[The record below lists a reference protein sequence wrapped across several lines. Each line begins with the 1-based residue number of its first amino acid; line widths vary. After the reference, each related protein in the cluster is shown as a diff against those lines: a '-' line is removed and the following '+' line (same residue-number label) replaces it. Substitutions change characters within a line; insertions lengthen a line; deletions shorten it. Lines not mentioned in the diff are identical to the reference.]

1 MSSNFSPN
9 SFDYSE
15 CFFVEKRK
23 SKVGL
28 KKQLHHRRAIVNT
41 NDHMSAFLF
50 ALLKKTVKSSKIS
63 LFPLIHIS
71 MIVWKSLAH
80 ELNKNSICIFGIPS
94 NEYLTAVSSHITAE
108 HDAYI
113 NFLIRIKFSL
123 YASEQIKFFTIY
135 RVGYGF
141 FYIINFEPKERTFQT
156 KAFQKPDCLA
166 PSRIG
171 VTSLDGSY
179 KANKSKNKR
188 AKY

>member
-123 YASEQIKFFTIY
+123 YASEQIIFFTIY

-141 FYIINFEPKERTFQT
+141 FLYNKLWAEGANVPNESVPKTRLF
-156 KAFQKPDCLA
+156 C
-166 PSRIG
+166 G
-171 VTSLDGSY
+171 VPYWCHIFGWLLQSE
-179 KANKSKNKR
+179 
-188 AKY
+188 